1 MANAPLQ
8 PQLPWPALDFS
19 QHASWLR
26 ARGHRTANAPAKA
39 HLGPRASYSRAAW
52 HPIRICACGYRR
64 TCNAAQYR
72 TAACPRGN
80 ANWHARR
87 SLGVFP
93 ARRPGGP
100 SPGLAWINIGGDG
113 GKLTLASARACACKC
128 GYHRYADAR
137 PRVQHPRIKPAA
149 CAFVG
154 AAAVRWPRAQPRK
167 RRAAH
172 AKTQRRPELPA
183 ELRLRVHVR
192 ATAPPKQTDH
202 SFNHDCTVLAS
213 MYSCYHECIHVSYR
227 RRA

>member
-8 PQLPWPALDFS
+8 PQLPWPALGFS

-52 HPIRICACGYRR
+52 HPIRICACGYHAMQPNTAQRHARGATR
-64 TCNAAQYR
+64 TGIPGDPWVCS
-72 TAACPRGN
+72 PRGG
-80 ANWHARR
+80 R
-87 SLGVFP
+87 GVP
-93 ARRPGGP
+93 ARAWL
-100 SPGLAWINIGGDG
+100 GLI
-113 GKLTLASARACACKC
+113 SAAMEVNS
-128 GYHRYADAR
+128 HL
-137 PRVQHPRIKPAA
+137 HPRAHVHANADITDMRMPGRECSALELNPPRA
-149 CAFVG
+149 LLLARQQCDGFA
-154 AAAVRWPRAQPRK
+154 RAQPRK